1 LQGTIEMLSMERLA
15 RWLPDLVI
23 ITIVMAMQ
31 VRLYLWGI
39 RSRRVQQ
46 SLMLRYAIIA
56 GFVLGLLA
64 LMLSIAMKSHMLAH
78 RFDTWWVSWTR
89 AVGLMLGTLTIGLF
103 LSVLLWR
110 RIPSFQPE
118 RRALLLTARTALF
131 GAPFAVTGFGVFVE
145 RNHFHLREVDL
156 PVRGLPPDLSNLRLM
171 LISDIHLSPFL
182 SESELARIVEMAND
196 CKPHVTFVTGDLISN
211 PGDPLDACLRQLARL
226 KSDAGT
232 YGCLGNH
239 EFFARADEYATR
251 EGARLGIQFL
261 RQARTEFRFGG
272 ARLSV
277 AGVDYQRK
285 DRPYLAGAEALISP
299 GAVNLL
305 LSHNPDVFPVAAKL
319 GFQAVLAGHT
329 HGGQVSVEILDQH
342 VNVARFFT
350 PYVYGIYREPN
361 SAIYVTRGVGTIGMP
376 VRVGAPPE
384 IALIRLCA
392 T

>member
-1 LQGTIEMLSMERLA
+1 
-15 RWLPDLVI
+15 
-23 ITIVMAMQ
+23 
-31 VRLYLWGI
+31 
-39 RSRRVQQ
+39 
-46 SLMLRYAIIA
+46 
-56 GFVLGLLA
+56 
-64 LMLSIAMKSHMLAH
+64 
-78 RFDTWWVSWTR
+78 
-89 AVGLMLGTLTIGLF
+89 
-103 LSVLLWR
+103 
-110 RIPSFQPE
+110 
-118 RRALLLTARTALF
+118 
-131 GAPFAVTGFGVFVE
+131 
-145 RNHFHLREVDL
+145 
-156 PVRGLPPDLSNLRLM
+156 SNLRLM

-182 SESELARIVEMAND
+182 SERELARIVEMAND
-196 CKPHVTFVTGDLISN
+196 CKPHITFVTGDLISN

-226 KSDAGT
+226 KSDAGV

-239 EFFARADEYATR
+239 EFFARADEHATR

-285 DRPYLAGAEALISP
+285 DRPYLPGAEALISP